1 MEPVASRPVQ
11 RAGFRVTAFRRILT
25 LALGSALAVTGCTRA
40 PVPTPAV
47 TAPAVT
53 TSAVTTPAVPA
64 SAVPTVV
71 PTAVGITKV
80 LMIAEENHE
89 YGQIIGSAAAPYL
102 NHLAATYGS
111 ATKLEAGYPEGCPS
125 LAAYIL
131 LTSGSTAGI
140 CDDKAPKVHRLRGD
154 NIFHQVTA
162 SGREWRAYA
171 QSAPAFCALTNSND
185 GRYLVRHV
193 PATYYLDVRRDCTR
207 WALPMGEPNGGALH
221 SDVQAGT
228 LPAFGFLSPD
238 ACHDMH
244 GAAPCP
250 SDRIGKADDW
260 LRGWLPMILAGAD
273 YRAGRLAVIIV
284 WDEGTSADNHIPTLV
299 ISPTTRH
306 IAAGQAFTHCSTL
319 RTTEELLRLPL
330 LGCAARAPS
339 MTLAFRL

>member
-1 MEPVASRPVQ
+1 MEPVASRPVE
-11 RAGFRVTAFRRILT
+11 RAGLLVTTFRRILT
-25 LALGSALAVTGCTRA
+25 VALCGALAVTGCTRA
-40 PVPTPAV
+40 AVPTPA
-47 TAPAVT
+47 
-53 TSAVTTPAVPA
+53 A
-64 SAVPTVV
+64 STRAVPTVAV
-71 PTAVGITKV
+71 PTPADSTVVRPPVGITKV

-131 LTSGSTAGI
+131 LTSGTTAGI

-154 NIFHQVTA
+154 NIFRQVAA

-171 QSAPAFCALTNSND
+171 QSAPTSCALTNSTD

-193 PATYYLDVRRDCTR
+193 PATYYLDVRPDCGK
-207 WALPMGEPNGGALH
+207 WAVPMGESDGGSLH
-221 SDVQAGT
+221 NDVRAGT
-228 LPAFGFLSPD
+228 LPAFSFVSPD

-250 SDRIGKADDW
+250 SDRIGNGDDW
-260 LRGWLPMILAGAD
+260 LRDWLPVILAGAD

-284 WDEGTSADNHIPTLV
+284 WDEGTKTDNHIPTLV
-299 ISPTTRH
+299 ISPATRG
-306 IAAGQAFTHCSTL
+306 ITSGAAFSHCSTL
-319 RTTEELLRLPL
+319 RTVEELLGLPL
-330 LGCAARAPS
+330 LGCAGSAAS
-339 MTLAFRL
+339 MVTAFRL

>member
-1 MEPVASRPVQ
+1 MTASRGV
-11 RAGFRVTAFRRILT
+11 LS
-25 LALGSALAVTGCTRA
+25 LALGGALAVTGCA
-40 PVPTPAV
+40 QAALPTPAD
-47 TAPAVT
+47 
-53 TSAVTTPAVPA
+53 
-64 SAVPTVV
+64 
-71 PTAVGITKV
+71 PTAARPATGVTKV
-80 LMIAEENHE
+80 LMIAEENHG
-89 YGQIIGSAAAPYL
+89 YDQIIGSPKAPYL
-102 NHLAATYGS
+102 NHLAATYGT
-111 ATKLEAGYPEGCPS
+111 ATKLDAGYPAGCPS

-140 CDDKAPKVHRLRGD
+140 CDDKAPKAHLLRGD
-154 NIFHQVTA
+154 NIFHQVAA
-162 SGREWRAYA
+162 SGRQWRAYA
-171 QSAPAFCALTNSND
+171 QSAPAPCALTNSND

-193 PATYYLDVRRDCTR
+193 PAAYYLDVRRDCTR

-221 SDVQAGT
+221 NDVKAGT

-244 GAAPCP
+244 GAAPCT
-250 SDRIGKADDW
+250 SDRIGKADAW
-260 LRGWLPMILAGAD
+260 LRGWLPVLLAGAD

-306 IAAGQAFTHCSTL
+306 VAAGQAFTHCSTL
-319 RTTEELLRLPL
+319 RTIEELLRLPL